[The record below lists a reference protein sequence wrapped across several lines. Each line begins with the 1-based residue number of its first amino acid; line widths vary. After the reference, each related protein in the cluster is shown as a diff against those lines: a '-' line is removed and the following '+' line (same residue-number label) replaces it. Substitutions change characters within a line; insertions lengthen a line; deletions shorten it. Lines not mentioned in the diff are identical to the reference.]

1 MSNIIQEPVEQAYA
15 MKEQSL
21 KEQSLYERD
30 FYQWSLKTAELIR
43 QGRFA
48 ELDIE
53 NIAEEIESLG
63 RKDKRELKSRLAV
76 LIMHLLKWQHQS
88 NKRSDSWKTTI
99 RTQRKEIRFVIEDS
113 PSLQYGIEETIDKAF
128 IEAKIDFEDETRI
141 SKKILPEVCPYT
153 WEQLSDDDFMP
164 KPLQTQQQEEK
175 H

>member
-1 MSNIIQEPVEQAYA
+1 MAIVEDTLCA
-15 MKEQSL
+15 

-63 RKDKRELKSRLAV
+63 RNNKRELLSRLSV
-76 LIMHLLKWQHQS
+76 LIMHLLKWQYQS
-88 NKRSDSWKTTI
+88 KKRSGSWVSTI
-99 RTQRKEIRFVIEDS
+99 GTQRKEIMFLLKDN
-113 PSLQYGIEETIDKAF
+113 PSLKYGIEAVIEEAFKA
-128 IEAKIDFEDETRI
+128 AATQFEKETRI
-141 SKKILPEVCPYT
+141 PKKILPEVCPYT

-164 KPLQTQQQEEK
+164 DKTPLPQING
-175 H
+175 